1 MALQSGNLLGC
12 REVRWVTRLQ
22 VMEGD
27 EEAAGNDIDQRF
39 SPGGIGQCLG
49 KGPVVTARKGGLPA
63 SRGRGPQLL
72 PDLL

>member
-1 MALQSGNLLGC
+1 
-12 REVRWVTRLQ
+12 
-22 VMEGD
+22 MEGD